1 MPYKYVAEMLCDKM
15 AAGMI
20 YQGEKWTKEY
30 ELQYWL
36 NEKDSTL
43 ANDKIKDLVTD
54 CLTQVAEKGVDAVYT
69 KENFKSLY
77 QKYCG

>member
-1 MPYKYVAEMLCDKM
+1 MPIMPYKYVAEMLCDKM

-36 NEKDSTL
+36 NEK
-43 ANDKIKDLVTD
+43 A
-54 CLTQVAEKGVDAVYT
+54 
-69 KENFKSLY
+69 
-77 QKYCG
+77 